1 MKARTYKNNIKENMI
16 KLETYKPEFEKTIT
30 TLAKIYENYDEA
42 MEQFEKSG
50 GMFLVMKM
58 KKDGSV
64 ETAKNPLYRII
75 EDMEERILSYNRELG
90 LTPSGYKK
98 IMNKFPKKEKK
109 SGLAAALESLGG

>member
-1 MKARTYKNNIKENMI
+1 MFII
-16 KLETYKPEFEKTIT
+16 ETYKPEFEKTIT

-75 EDMEERILSYNRELG
+75 EEMEERILSYNRELG